1 MTRLL
6 VHVEG
11 QTEEDF
17 VNQVLAPNLC
27 ARGFSKVG
35 ARLMG
40 NARQR
45 YQRGRIRAWT
55 TVRKEIVNQF
65 KGDSA
70 SISTIMVDYYGLPQT
85 GSGAWPGRSEAREH
99 TFPNN
104 AKTVEDALA
113 LDVCEQMGTDFNRE
127 RFIPYVMMHEFEA
140 MLFGDCDR
148 FAEGIGEPEL
158 APKFLEIRDK
168 FRCPEEIDDSP
179 KTAPSKRI
187 TSLVPGYQKPLMG
200 TLASLEIGLTAIRSA
215 CPHFRS
221 WLEHLEHM
229 PNRMNA

>member
-140 MLFGDCDR
+140 MLFSDCEAFGTAIGRPDLVCKLQAIR
-148 FAEGIGEPEL
+148 NEFANPE
-158 APKFLEIRDK
+158 AIDNS
-168 FRCPEEIDDSP
+168 PE
-179 KTAPSKRI
+179 TAPSKRI
-187 TSLVPGYQKPLMG
+187 GTLFPGYEKPLMG
-200 TLASLEIGLTAIRSA
+200 TRAALQIGLDRIRA
-215 CPHFRS
+215 ECPHFRS
-221 WLEHLEHM
+221 WLERLEARAASA
-229 PNRMNA
+229 P